1 MTRQCKPDQ
10 FRGHASPLP
19 NDTPTLESDPLL
31 PSLLGLLHLLDRLD
45 RVIPLSSVLLLPFF
59 EHDHDLA
66 VDPAPSVLFDVLQTG
81 KPVQVA
87 PVGEDQVY
95 HTLQQDGLIPGER

>member
-1 MTRQCKPDQ
+1 LFLNDNTCHDN
-10 FRGHASPLP
+10 ASLLSFAVTHRPRMSAHL
-19 NDTPTLESDPLL
+19 LASSDPLL
-31 PSLLGLLHLLDRLD
+31 PSLLGLFHLLDRLD
-45 RVIPLSSVLLLPFF
+45 RITPLSSVLLLPFF

-95 HTLQQDGLIPGER
+95 HALK

>member
-1 MTRQCKPDQ
+1 MFQNNNTCHDN
-10 FRGHASPLP
+10 ASLLSVAVTHRPRISTHSP
-19 NDTPTLESDPLL
+19 ASSDSLL
-31 PSLLGLLHLLDRLD
+31 PSLLGLLHSLDRLD
-45 RVIPLSSVLLLPFF
+45 GVIPLPSVLLLPFF

-95 HTLQQDGLIPGER
+95 HALK